1 MSETRDEQAALPSGP
16 DPPDGVRSPRSDG
29 SSDSVFSADGDA
41 ILRGAELPGGG
52 GEQGPPA
59 GEVPTTVILPPAD
72 TVHSPPPSI
81 CGTSVS
87 TVQPGSDQV
96 ITAAMRRIAEKQQQ
110 IMDLLFHPNSKI
122 PNSQRSQIIS
132 WLSEIVQECSD
143 VRAIAAHQSG
153 RVDELRD
160 QLRLERRPASG
171 ALLTAA
177 QTACPIRTYAA
188 AARLGMHMPPPSTI
202 PPPTPAAPGD
212 VPHTIPDLAVPP
224 PRDFAPRRDHDFIMF
239 LTPIAPSAAPA
250 RDVAALLK
258 QNIDLVAEGVGDI
271 RPRHTRFGLT
281 VFSNEKESFD
291 RLKSAIERNS
301 VTCTTL
307 SIKVAEKRHPHVRL
321 SGVDPDIGAH
331 GLIAAINAR
340 NPSLQLS
347 PDTCK
352 VRVSFR
358 ERSGN
363 YTHVLEVD
371 AAAFRSLMA
380 CGRLLIGWT
389 SVAVREDVHIPSCTY
404 CATYGHSK
412 RGCPHRMD
420 PSKARCTKCAGAHL
434 AEECSIRVGDAAVS
448 CAECR
453 RAERESLH
461 PLGDARCP
469 ILQERVARMR
479 LRTNY
484 G

>member
-1 MSETRDEQAALPSGP
+1 MSETRDEQDALPSGRG
-16 DPPDGVRSPRSDG
+16 PPDGVRSPRSDG

-41 ILRGAELPGGG
+41 ILRGAELPGA
-52 GEQGPPA
+52 EQGPPA
-59 GEVPTTVILPPAD
+59 GEVPTTVTLPPAD

-153 RVDELRD
+153 RVDDLRD

-171 ALLTAA
+171 ALPPAA
-177 QTACPIRTYAA
+177 QTDCPIRTYAA
-188 AARLGMHMPPPSTI
+188 AARLGMHMPPPSTL
-202 PPPTPAAPGD
+202 PPPPPAAPGD

-224 PRDFAPRRDHDFIMF
+224 PQDFAPRRDHDFIMF

-258 QNIDLVAEGVGDI
+258 HNIDLVAEGIGDI

-281 VFSNEKESFD
+281 VFSNEKESFY

-301 VTCTTL
+301 VTCTAL

-321 SGVDPDIGAH
+321 SGVDLDIGAH
-331 GLIAAINAR
+331 SLIAAINAR

-380 CGRLLIGWT
+380 CGSSPLDTAGEGGLFSPKISQGESDAGHYPSSRVRITTRRSSFLATKIGPCEKNSDCGGGPCLTAMRRPFCKSFDAPT
-389 SVAVREDVHIPSCTY
+389 SHWEPPVIYRPNNYTFYAPSY
-404 CATYGHSK
+404 V
-412 RGCPHRMD
+412 
-420 PSKARCTKCAGAHL
+420 
-434 AEECSIRVGDAAVS
+434 EE
-448 CAECR
+448 
-453 RAERESLH
+453 
-461 PLGDARCP
+461 
-469 ILQERVARMR
+469 
-479 LRTNY
+479 
-484 G
+484 

>member
-1 MSETRDEQAALPSGP
+1 MSETRDEQDALPSGR
-16 DPPDGVRSPRSDG
+16 DPPDGVMSPRSDG

-52 GEQGPPA
+52 GAGSA
-59 GEVPTTVILPPAD
+59 GGEVPTTVTLPPAD

-81 CGTSVS
+81 CATSVS

-171 ALLTAA
+171 ALPPAA

-188 AARLGMHMPPPSTI
+188 AARLGMHMPPPSTL
-202 PPPTPAAPGD
+202 PPPPPAAPGD
-212 VPHTIPDLAVPP
+212 VPHTIPDLAVPTP
-224 PRDFAPRRDHDFIMF
+224 QDFAPRRDHDFIMF

-258 QNIDLVAEGVGDI
+258 QNIDLVAEGIGDI

-281 VFSNEKESFD
+281 VFSNEKEFFD

-358 ERSGN
+358 ERSGS

-434 AEECSIRVGDAAVS
+434 AEECSVRVGDAAVS

-453 RAERESLH
+453 RALH